1 MNKNEFPSPDV
12 AQHDDV
18 TMTSHTLEHQH
29 VTVAEKVPIVAVR
42 TAPAPKPATG
52 ARTQEKFVLSALDVL
67 QLLELFLKE
76 LLVLCQQLQ
85 LSHLRVLVLQ
95 HGSSSPDV
103 SSVVVVVVSC
113 SHLTLIPS
121 LLRQVAPI
129 KLVAPKVVVVVVV
142 VLLTLIVVVVS
153 FEVVPA
159 SSVIHPTSS
168 VPSVV
173 QPLDW
178 TLFVCITVVV

>member
-1 MNKNEFPSPDV
+1 
-12 AQHDDV
+12 
-18 TMTSHTLEHQH
+18 
-29 VTVAEKVPIVAVR
+29 
-42 TAPAPKPATG
+42 
-52 ARTQEKFVLSALDVL
+52 
-67 QLLELFLKE
+67 
-76 LLVLCQQLQ
+76 LVLCQQLQ
-85 LSHLRVLVLQ
+85 LSHLRVLVLE
-95 HGSSSPDV
+95 HSSSSSDV
-103 SSVVVVVVSC
+103 SSVVVVVSC

-142 VLLTLIVVVVS
+142 VVVVLLTLIVVIS

-159 SSVIHPTSS
+159 SSVVHPTSS

-178 TLFVCITVVV
+178 TLFVCVTVVV

>member
-1 MNKNEFPSPDV
+1 
-12 AQHDDV
+12 
-18 TMTSHTLEHQH
+18 
-29 VTVAEKVPIVAVR
+29 
-42 TAPAPKPATG
+42 
-52 ARTQEKFVLSALDVL
+52 
-67 QLLELFLKE
+67 
-76 LLVLCQQLQ
+76 LVLCQQLQ

-142 VLLTLIVVVVS
+142 VVVLLTLIVVVVS

-168 VPSVV
+168 VSSVV